1 MAVIGRRTSKH
12 AVVAAMMRRRKG
24 LEFEPTRG
32 ITGPVW
38 DPATHYEGGLKEP
51 YSPENMELF
60 MELFSR
66 AMGAVF
72 REIAGLYGSPAGIR
86 TRVAGSKVPHAW
98 PLHHGAAR

>member
-1 MAVIGRRTSKH
+1 
-12 AVVAAMMRRRKG
+12 MRRRKNG
-24 LEFEPTRG
+24 LNFEQNEWVMG
-32 ITGPVW
+32 HTGG
-38 DPATHYEGGLKEP
+38 PATPYEEETEGS

>member
-1 MAVIGRRTSKH
+1 
-12 AVVAAMMRRRKG
+12 MRRGRKG
-24 LEFEPTRG
+24 WEFEPTSG
-32 ITGPVW
+32 VTGPVW
-38 DPATHYEGGLKEP
+38 DPATHYEEELSGQ
-51 YSPENMELF
+51 YSQENMEFFL
-60 MELFSR
+60 ELFSR